1 MNYNLSELQ
10 KKDKKPV
17 FQELKGLV
25 DAAGS
30 EQRNL
35 VVALLIMLLNTALN
49 LSGPLLVG
57 YTIDHYI
64 QTKQFE
70 GVLLFSGIL
79 LALYVVVFGGSYL
92 QTRLMGSAAQRI
104 VFGLRNAVFHKIQ
117 ALPIAFFN
125 QNKAGD
131 LISRVN
137 SDTDRLNQF
146 FSQALLQFV
155 SNIFMLVASG
165 SFMLIINFKLG
176 VVTVL
181 PALCI
186 WLFVN
191 RLSPWVRKRN
201 AANLESVGLMSGEI
215 QESLNNF
222 KIVVAF
228 NRRDY
233 FRKRF
238 NKVNQQNYKTATGA
252 GIANTVFMP
261 VFSLFSNIA
270 QLLLLIYG
278 VYLIH
283 EASLTVGL
291 LISFFAYANS
301 FYNPIRQLATL
312 WTSFQTA
319 LASWDRISLML
330 GLSNDLEVVA
340 DGFSGGAEHLQSTEK
355 ASQGILKDTTDAG
368 PDILEFRK
376 VHFGY
381 PGGKEILHNIS
392 FRLERGK
399 MYAFVGPTGGGKTT
413 TASLMARLYDP
424 LSGLV
429 LLNGKDI
436 RSYTP
441 DERASKI
448 GFILQ
453 EPLLF
458 TGTVRDNILYGN
470 ERYTG
475 LEDAAFTK
483 IVEEAGL
490 VELLAVFDKGL
501 ETEVASGGASMS
513 LGQKQL
519 VAFMR
524 AFLRKPE
531 LLILDEATA
540 NIDTITEQMLDRI
553 LDKLPSETTLVIIAH
568 RLNTIENADEIF
580 FVNSGEVVRA
590 GSFKDAV
597 EKLMKGKRES

>member
-1 MNYNLSELQ
+1 MNYNLNIESEGKE
-10 KKDKKPV
+10 KKSV
-17 FQELKGLV
+17 YRELRGLLEV
-25 DAAGS
+25 AGN
-30 EQRNL
+30 EQRTI
-35 VVALLIMLLNTALN
+35 VFALLLMLVNTGLN

-64 QTKQFE
+64 LTKQFS

-79 LALYVVVFGGSYL
+79 LSMYFVVFGGSYL
-92 QTRLMGSAAQRI
+92 QTRLMGGAAQRI
-104 VFGLRNAVFHKIQ
+104 VFALRNAVFHKIQ
-117 ALPIAFFN
+117 QLPVAFFN

-137 SDTDRLNQF
+137 TDTERLNQF
-146 FSQALLQFV
+146 FSQALLQFL
-155 SNIFMLVASG
+155 SSIFMLVAAG

-176 VVTVL
+176 VVTIL

-186 WLFVN
+186 WLFVH
-191 RLSPWVRKRN
+191 RLSPWVRKKN
-201 AANLESVGLMSGEI
+201 AVNLKSVGMMSAEI

-222 KIVVAF
+222 KVVVAF

-238 NKVNQQNYKTATGA
+238 DIANQQNYKTATGA
-252 GIANTVFMP
+252 GIANTIFMP

-270 QLLLLIYG
+270 QLLVLIYG

-283 EASLTVGL
+283 NGNLTVGL
-291 LISFFAYANS
+291 LISYIAYANN

-319 LASWDRISLML
+319 LASWDRISKML
-330 GLSNDLEVVA
+330 ALDNDLHLVA
-340 DGFSGGAEHLQSTEK
+340 LDL
-355 ASQGILKDTTDAG
+355 DTTASG
-368 PDILEFRK
+368 SVHTSNVVLEFRG

-381 PGGKEILHNIS
+381 PGGKEILHGINFS
-392 FRLERGK
+392 LEAGK

-424 LSGLV
+424 LEGSV
-429 LLNGKDI
+429 LLKGRDI
-436 RSYTP
+436 RTYQP
-441 DERASKI
+441 AERAQKI

-458 TGTVRDNILYGN
+458 TGTVRENILYGN
-470 ERYTG
+470 ELYQTLNAGEFLKVLTEVG
-475 LEDAAFTK
+475 LT
-483 IVEEAGL
+483 
-490 VELLAVFDKGL
+490 ELLSVFDEGL
-501 ETEVASGGASMS
+501 DTEVISGGERMS

-519 VAFMR
+519 IAFMR

-540 NIDTITEQMLDRI
+540 NIDTITEQMLGRI
-553 LDKLPSETTLVIIAH
+553 LDRLPRETTLVVIAH
-568 RLNTIENADEIF
+568 RLNTIENADEIY
-580 FVNSGEVVRA
+580 FVNSGEVVQA
-590 GSFKDAV
+590 GSFNDAL
-597 EKLMKGKRES
+597 EKLLHGKRVS